1 MLGAAPPILIKHLTK
16 PLENRFLTIC
26 SSFAHTVALSLNTDL
41 PLADFVLFSIQ
52 TGASCIL
59 YYTYFYV
66 FIIIPYFVLCYP
78 AHGTCTLAA
87 SLGLT
92 RANPKLIHPS
102 CAAQVRWPPRRR
114 RTCWRDGDAVTG
126 LQAAPMD

>member
-59 YYTYFYV
+59 YYTYFYL

-78 AHGTCTLAA
+78 GRKVR
-87 SLGLT
+87 T
-92 RANPKLIHPS
+92 RTE
-102 CAAQVRWPPRRR
+102 RRGGR
-114 RTCWRDGDAVTG
+114 KRKTGDG
-126 LQAAPMD
+126 

>member
-59 YYTYFYV
+59 YYTYFYL

-78 AHGTCTLAA
+78 ARNRPSEFTRPSR
-87 SLGLT
+87 SL
-92 RANPKLIHPS
+92 
-102 CAAQVRWPPRRR
+102 
-114 RTCWRDGDAVTG
+114 
-126 LQAAPMD
+126 